1 MKVDI
6 YYEDELILSDNIKGK
21 KLNKK
26 IYSLQKEKKGNYK
39 VITTVNDRRYTKEFS
54 L

>member
-6 YYEDELILSDNIKGK
+6 YYEDELILSDDIEGENLIE
-21 KLNKK
+21 K
-26 IYSLQKEKKGNYK
+26 IYSLQKEKKGSYK
-39 VITTVNDRRYTKEFS
+39 VITTVNDRKYTKEFS